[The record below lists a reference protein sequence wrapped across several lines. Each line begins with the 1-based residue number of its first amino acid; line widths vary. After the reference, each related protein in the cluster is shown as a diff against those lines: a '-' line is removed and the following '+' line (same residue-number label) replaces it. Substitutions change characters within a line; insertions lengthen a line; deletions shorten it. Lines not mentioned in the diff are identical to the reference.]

1 MLSFAPCFNRYLFP
15 LRQKSQWVYIFLILF
30 YFRKFL
36 HVLKIFD
43 PNVFYFFPF
52 CTVNFC
58 EASTYTYNNSEGDI
72 KNLTFERI
80 IVGKYGSSNEKCEP
94 HTANGMFLSFYF
106 RFTKANIRFVKD
118 VRSLEQKMRALCLKP
133 EQQSSSSRSTNLS
146 TQLPT
151 SSAYDL
157 MYTSQIRV
165 CLELNWEL
173 VKVANELVFDRKNIT
188 FYHGQLS
195 LTLSMNCGWLLTSLK
210 LEKQNTAFGFLTEET
225 WKARSTPA
233 AYTSSQWP
241 FRVTVARQFHLP
253 FLVLSWWIK
262 CFLQDMVKSLS
273 DGLVLMSA
281 PPIWEPFLQF

>member
-43 PNVFYFFPF
+43 PNVFYFFSF

-165 CLELNWEL
+165 CLELN
-173 VKVANELVFDRKNIT
+173 
-188 FYHGQLS
+188 
-195 LTLSMNCGWLLTSLK
+195 
-210 LEKQNTAFGFLTEET
+210 
-225 WKARSTPA
+225 
-233 AYTSSQWP
+233 
-241 FRVTVARQFHLP
+241 
-253 FLVLSWWIK
+253 
-262 CFLQDMVKSLS
+262 
-273 DGLVLMSA
+273 
-281 PPIWEPFLQF
+281 